1 MSSRWTRYLVGTG
14 ASGPPAAA
22 GVDSG
27 HMDLLAERYASAA
40 RAAQARAGSLRA
52 RLGEV
57 ARLLVERGARRIWL
71 FGSLLPGG
79 LPHQTS
85 DVDLAVEGLPAAG
98 LMRTL
103 LDVEDL
109 MEAEVDLV
117 RLEEAGP
124 GLRER
129 ILAEGQEID
138 VPH

>member
-1 MSSRWTRYLVGTG
+1 
-14 ASGPPAAA
+14 
-22 GVDSG
+22 
-27 HMDLLAERYASAA
+27 MDVLAERHAAAA
-40 RAAQARAGSLRA
+40 RAAHERAGLLRA

-57 ARLLVERGARRIWL
+57 ARLLGKRGARRIWL
-71 FGSLLPGG
+71 YGSLLPGRQ
-79 LPHQTS
+79 PHGSS

-109 MEAEVDLV
+109 IEAEVDLV

-124 GLRER
+124 SLVRR

-138 VPH
+138 VPR